1 MTNTKQNRTAWAQL
15 YEARRISPEPESR
28 SPGRPPAPIP
38 RHKVG
43 VTLSQA
49 EIFEIESWQNRLSE
63 LLGRKVSIGE
73 TIGILTRIA
82 SARVSRISG
91 EAPFKSLTQLVE
103 LMVEEG

>member
-1 MTNTKQNRTAWAQL
+1 
-15 YEARRISPEPESR
+15 
-28 SPGRPPAPIP
+28 
-38 RHKVG
+38 VG

>member
-1 MTNTKQNRTAWAQL
+1 MTPNKSNRTAWAQL
-15 YEARRISPEPESR
+15 YEARRISSEPELR

-82 SARVSRISG
+82 SARISRIASS
-91 EAPFKSLTQLVE
+91 APFKSLSQLVE
-103 LMVEEG
+103 LMVEEE